1 MNEQIKELMKQAG
14 TDSSGKWMGVEHA
27 EKFAELIV
35 QECLDTIQRGIDNFG
50 SHDPKIVDGGQ
61 YALFYTYR
69 NIQSRFG
76 MGPYQDQEHL
86 GVEE

>member
-35 QECLDTIQRGIDNFG
+35 QECQHR
-50 SHDPKIVDGGQ
+50 VEQ
-61 YALFYTYR
+61 YINECGEVASMPESVIMKHF
-69 NIQSRFG
+69 
-76 MGPYQDQEHL
+76 

>member
-1 MNEQIKELMKQAG
+1 MNERIKELMKQAG

-35 QECLDTIQRGIDNFG
+35 QACQHRVEQYINECGEVASMPESVIMKHF
-50 SHDPKIVDGGQ
+50 
-61 YALFYTYR
+61 
-69 NIQSRFG
+69 
-76 MGPYQDQEHL
+76 